1 VEEPIENGRS
11 DGYVELRA
19 HPIMKILLQDMRTGL
34 YFRSL
39 DAWTNSIVDAHDF
52 KFSEKA
58 IAYAV
63 EHHIPDVQ
71 IVMVFR
77 ESGHVETV
85 PFPKQLSSSFSH
97 LPR

>member
-1 VEEPIENGRS
+1 LGGGGLITRGGDNGCF
-11 DGYVELRA
+11 GLRA
-19 HPIMKILLQDMRTGL
+19 RRPG
-34 YFRSL
+34 S
-39 DAWTNSIVDAHDF
+39 WDAHDF

-85 PFPKQLSSSFSH
+85 PFPKQLAASSSR
-97 LPR
+97 LPH